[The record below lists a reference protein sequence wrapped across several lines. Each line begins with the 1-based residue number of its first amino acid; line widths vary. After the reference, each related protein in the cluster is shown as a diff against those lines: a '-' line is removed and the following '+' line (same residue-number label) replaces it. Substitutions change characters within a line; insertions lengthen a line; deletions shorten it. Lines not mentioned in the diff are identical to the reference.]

1 MMYVHFCKICNR
13 IHILNGHKMTCP
25 KCTQPLTELQISYLE
40 YISFSHD
47 ERNHFLAMCADQDS
61 LHKISTTYRMYKYSK
76 WYRNLQII
84 NEDACEDKQNTC

>member
-1 MMYVHFCKICNR
+1 MMYVHFCKICKR

-25 KCTQPLTELQISYLE
+25 KCSQSLTELQISYLE
-40 YISFSHD
+40 YTALTNI
-47 ERNHFLAMCADQDS
+47 ERTELVELCSNQDT

-84 NEDACEDKQNTC
+84 NENPCQNK